1 MNRSQLYGY
10 GLVLAIASLTGCSQN
25 GTPVSS
31 SGGGWSAEQA
41 SVSGTLASTPD
52 LIDDGQMESEDVG
65 LVNAGPAAEGALAA
79 IRPYRFWRTI
89 DGIERRFEF
98 AFADSD
104 SAGLPRT
111 AVVTVHK
118 TLRGSF
124 NIVAGA
130 PGAEDSPR
138 DSSRRIVRKRLV
150 DHWTRRVLL
159 KRVERPNGEGGE
171 GADNVRWRV
180 AATSA
185 VKVRSALPA
194 NDADHAKLL
203 SLRVQ
208 SGALDTTL
216 SNPLEFFRLRGMLK
230 LDPGAEVAV
239 TVTTERP
246 DDIVLFV
253 RHGHRARLEPNGDNT
268 YSGRFTVP
276 DERGVRHFGVNALS
290 NGTLFDDDAPYNSIA
305 WIFPYTVVNEEMAE
319 YRP

>member
-1 MNRSQLYGY
+1 MNKSMIRVYA
-10 GLVLAIASLTGCSQN
+10 LVLGMASLTGCSQT

-41 SVSGTLASTPD
+41 SVSSTLSSTPD

-65 LVNAGPAAEGALAA
+65 LVNAGPAADGALAA

-104 SAGLPRT
+104 SAGRPTT

-118 TLRGSF
+118 VLRGSF

-130 PGAEDSPR
+130 PGEDGAPG
-138 DSSRRIVRKRLV
+138 DSSRRLVRKRLV
-150 DHWTRRVLL
+150 DHWTRRILL
-159 KRVERPNGEGGE
+159 RRVERHNGEGGE
-171 GADNVRWRV
+171 GTDSVRWRV

-185 VKVRSALPA
+185 VKVRSALPES
-194 NDADHAKLL
+194 DAGHAKIL

-208 SGALDTTL
+208 SGAVDTTL
-216 SNPLEFFRLRGMLK
+216 SNPLEFFHLRGMLK

-239 TVTTERP
+239 TVTTERA

-253 RHGHRARLEPNGDNT
+253 RHNQRVRLEPNGDNT
-268 YSGRFTVP
+268 YSGHFTVP
-276 DERGVRHFGVNALS
+276 DERGVRHFGVNVLARE
-290 NGTLFDDDAPYNSIA
+290 TLWDDAAPYNSIA
-305 WIFPYTVVNEEMAE
+305 WIFPYAVVGEPMAE